1 VFYSYIMWCEI
12 FSQTFLIGV
21 LAAGVRLA
29 TPILLAALGE
39 VFAERAGV
47 LKISIEGEMLI
58 GALFGFLGAFYLNDI
73 WLGIFIGM
81 TVAAIYSL
89 IAGVLSITLK
99 VDQVITGITLNIL
112 ALGLTS
118 FVFRFILRKSLIPPS
133 IKSLAVLKIPILF
146 KIPIIGQIVFQQN
159 IIVYMTFFVFV
170 PVSTFILFK
179 TTFGLNLR
187 AVGEYPLAADT
198 VGINVYGIRYVCVM
212 IGGLFAGLGGAFMTL
227 AQLNMFTEN
236 MTAGRGF
243 IAVAAVIFGK
253 WHPVGAMIATLLF
266 GTADALQLRLQGLGV
281 DVPSQFLLMLPYV
294 LTIIALVGV
303 VKRTNAPS
311 ALAVPYQK

>member
-1 VFYSYIMWCEI
+1 MWSQI
-12 FSQTFLIGV
+12 LTQTFLIGV

-47 LKISIEGEMLI
+47 LKISIEGEMLA
-58 GALFGFLGAFYLNDI
+58 GALFGFLGAFYLKNI
-73 WLGIFIGM
+73 WLGMLSGM
-81 TVAAIYSL
+81 LAAALFSL
-89 IAGVLSITLK
+89 IAGVMSITLK

-118 FVFRFILRKSLIPPS
+118 FVYRFILGKSMIPPS
-133 IKSLAVLKIPILF
+133 VKALKVLKIPLLAQ
-146 KIPIIGQIVFQQN
+146 IPIVGPILFQQN
-159 IIVYMTFFVFV
+159 IIVYVTVFVAV
-170 PVSTFILFK
+170 PVSTVILFK

-198 VGINVYGIRYVCVM
+198 VGINVLVIRYVCVL
-212 IGGLFAGLGGAFMTL
+212 IGGICSGLGGAFMTL

-243 IAVAAVIFGK
+243 IALAAVIFGR

-266 GTADALQLRLQGLGV
+266 GTADALQLRLQALGV
-281 DVPSQFLLMLPYV
+281 QVPYQFLLMLPYL

-303 VKRTNAPS
+303 VKRTNAPA
-311 ALAVPYQK
+311 ALAVPYEK

>member
-1 VFYSYIMWCEI
+1 M
-12 FSQTFLIGV
+12 IGV

-29 TPILLAALGE
+29 TPILLTALGE

-58 GALFGFLGAFYLNDI
+58 GALFGFLGAFYLKNL
-73 WLGIFIGM
+73 WLGMLVGM
-81 TVAAIYSL
+81 GTAAAFSL
-89 IAGVLSITLK
+89 IAGIMSITLK

-112 ALGLTS
+112 ALGLTG
-118 FVFRFILRKSLIPPS
+118 FLYRFILGKSMIPPS
-133 IKSLAVLKIPILF
+133 IQSLATLKIPLLCKIPIL
-146 KIPIIGQIVFQQN
+146 GQIVFQQN
-159 IIVYMTFFVFV
+159 IIVYVTFFVFV
-170 PVSTFILFK
+170 PVSTFVLFK

-198 VGINVYGIRYVCVM
+198 VGIDVYGIRYGCVI

-243 IAVAAVIFGK
+243 IALAAVIFGK

-266 GTADALQLRLQGLGV
+266 GTADALQLRFQALGV
-281 DVPSQFLLMLPYV
+281 QVPYQFLLMLPYL

-311 ALAVPYQK
+311 ALAVPYEKG

>member
-1 VFYSYIMWCEI
+1 MWDDI
-12 FSQTFLIGV
+12 LTQTFLIGA

-39 VFAERAGV
+39 VFAERSGV

-58 GALFGFLGAFYLNDI
+58 GALFGFLGAFYLKNI
-73 WLGIFIGM
+73 WLGLLAGM
-81 TVAAIYSL
+81 AAAAVFSL
-89 IAGVLSITLK
+89 IAGVMSITLK

-112 ALGLTS
+112 ALGLTG
-118 FVFRFILRKSLIPPS
+118 FLYRFILGKSMIPPS
-133 IKSLAVLKIPILF
+133 VTPLAVLKIPIL
-146 KIPIIGQIVFQQN
+146 GQIPVIGPIAFQQN
-159 IIVYMTFFVFV
+159 IIVYATFFVCV
-170 PVSTFILFK
+170 PVSAFILLK

-198 VGINVYGIRYVCVM
+198 VGINVYAVRYACVL
-212 IGGLFAGLGGAFMTL
+212 IGGLFSGLGGAFMTL

-243 IAVAAVIFGK
+243 IALAAVIFGK
-253 WHPVGAMIATLLF
+253 WHPVGAMISTLLF
-266 GTADALQLRLQGLGV
+266 GVADALQLRLQALGLQ
-281 DVPSQFLLMLPYV
+281 VPYQFLLMLPYV

-303 VKRTNAPS
+303 VRRTNAPA
-311 ALAVPYQK
+311 ALAVPYEK

>member
-1 VFYSYIMWCEI
+1 MWNDLI
-12 FSQTFLIGV
+12 SQTFLIGV
-21 LAAGVRLA
+21 LAAGIRLA

-47 LKISIEGEMLI
+47 LKISIEGEMLV
-58 GALFGFLGAFYLNDI
+58 GALCGFLGAFYLKNL
-73 WLGIFIGM
+73 WLGLIIGM
-81 TVAAIYSL
+81 GSAALYSL
-89 IAGVLSITLK
+89 IAGILSITLK

-118 FVFRFILRKSLIPPS
+118 FFYRFILGKSFIPPS
-133 IKSLAVLKIPILF
+133 VPPLKVLPIPLLKAIPIL
-146 KIPIIGQIVFQQN
+146 GQILFTQN
-159 IIVYMTFFVFV
+159 IIVYLTFFVLV
-170 PVSTFILFK
+170 PVSTFVLFK

-198 VGINVYGIRYVCVM
+198 VGIRVYAIRYVCVVL
-212 IGGLFAGLGGAFMTL
+212 GGLFAGLGGAFMTL

-236 MTAGRGF
+236 LTAGRGF
-243 IAVAAVIFGK
+243 IALAAVIFGR

-266 GTADALQLRLQGLGV
+266 GIADALQLRLQALGV
-281 DVPSQFLLMLPYV
+281 NVPYQFLLMLPYL

-311 ALAVPYQK
+311 ALAVPYKKG